1 MNIQE
6 AVKKGQIILKSKNIE
21 SAELDSQILMSEAL
35 KKSKKYLILNFQEK
49 VMDKQLIYFN
59 SLISQR
65 AVGKPIAYLL
75 KKKDFWKYEFFVNKD
90 VLIPRPDT
98 EILVE
103 QVLRLTKNKNKLNL
117 LDIGVGS
124 GCILLSILK
133 EKKNFYGTGI
143 DISNK
148 SLNICNINTHKLGLT
163 NRVRLFKS
171 DVDNFNY
178 GKYDLVISNPPY
190 IKKYDLKCLEKD
202 VVNFEPKKAL
212 DGGINGLSEIR
223 KVINKSSDLV
233 KKNGFLILEIGFNQK
248 NYVGKILNNKGFYIK
263 KIVRDL
269 ANNDRCIISI
279 KIK

>member
-1 MNIQE
+1 
-6 AVKKGQIILKSKNIE
+6 
-21 SAELDSQILMSEAL
+21 MSEAL